1 MPARFVNPNNI
12 KAISKSISKIKD
24 VTKDSDI
31 RSYLKDFES
40 ILSGIGKSK
49 DTVDGGLV

>member
-12 KAISKSISKIKD
+12 KTISRSISKIKD
-24 VTKDSDI
+24 ITKDSDV

-40 ILSGIGKSK
+40 ILSGISKSK

>member
-12 KAISKSISKIKD
+12 KTISRSISKIKD
-24 VTKDSDI
+24 ITKDSDV
-31 RSYLKDFES
+31 RSYLKGFES
-40 ILSGIGKSK
+40 ILSGISKSK